1 MADDTNEPTNEHEE
15 PDAPGEMANP
25 SDENEQPGAPDSGPD
40 YGDEDT
46 DTDDGVGART
56 GGPSPQG
63 DLGGATATF
72 DPDDE
77 DVSEGD
83 VAGGPRLTA
92 SSNPLGRPS
101 VTSDRLIA
109 NEANATIIGVLR
121 AFLAD
126 GSTLELPMDG
136 DAALRTISCWAGSMH
151 WAEVCNPVRSTAAA
165 SWAALD
171 LDLVVGLL
179 WIPGLP
185 RERFPR
191 RMTVDPAA
199 A

>member
-1 MADDTNEPTNEHEE
+1 MADDTSEPTNEHEE
-15 PDAPGEMANP
+15 PV
-25 SDENEQPGAPDSGPD
+25 SGPD
-40 YGDEDT
+40 HGEEDT

-63 DLGGATATF
+63 DVGGAAATF
-72 DPDDE
+72 DPDDPDDE

-151 WAEVCNPVRSTAAA
+151 WAEVCNPVRSTASA

-185 RERFPR
+185 RERSPR